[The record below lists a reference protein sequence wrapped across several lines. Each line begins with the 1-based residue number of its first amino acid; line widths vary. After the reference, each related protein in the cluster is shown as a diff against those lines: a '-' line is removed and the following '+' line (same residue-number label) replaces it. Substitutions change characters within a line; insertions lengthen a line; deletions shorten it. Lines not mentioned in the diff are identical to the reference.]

1 MTELK
6 DRLRRRFARPTAQEA
21 SVREKRRD
29 YKGQRSALNL
39 RVSRDLMAMLRLI
52 RTASGEDQNA
62 FCERVLLTAAEA
74 RIGELRSEFDEGAW
88 AVIVRCANGPDE

>member
-21 SVREKRRD
+21 GVREKRRD

-52 RTASGEDQNA
+52 RTAGGEDQNA